1 MDSSSSS
8 EAAVIEG
15 SLYTIGPAS
24 RPSLRSSRAMPATQT
39 AAQLTEFTRRGAG
52 TDAERRA
59 ALWLREE
66 TASSRREAT
75 IETFWCRPNWA
86 LAHSWH
92 LVLGIA
98 GSLVMV
104 SDPTLGG
111 ALVLVALISI
121 LADWFTGRSPGRRL
135 TPERASQNVVSRPLT
150 ADRPP
155 ADPDAGQRLRL
166 IVTANYDAGRADLIH
181 RSWLHRAT
189 GLPRRL
195 AGDGRLTPGWL
206 GWLVIAHMWLLAVAI
221 LRHGSAGTTS
231 PAVGILQLIPT
242 VVLVLALAL
251 LLESAAADIGP
262 GAADNAAGTAVAV
275 ALTRALDAAPP
286 RRVAVEL
293 VLQGAGDGQMIGLA
307 RHLRGRRKQLVR
319 RNTIVLGIGPCGPGP
334 PHWWTGDGSL
344 VPLRYHRRLRQLA
357 EQLADAEPALD
368 ARPHRG
374 RGTAPAMPA
383 RLRGIPAINLG
394 SLDARGLAAGS
405 HTAQDTAENLDPQAL
420 DELLQFAL
428 MLVDAIDSDL
438 VRRDTDPPTSATP
451 PTAAAPAMPAA
462 HL

>member
-1 MDSSSSS
+1 MS
-8 EAAVIEG
+8 
-15 SLYTIGPAS
+15 
-24 RPSLRSSRAMPATQT
+24 ATQT
-39 AAQLTEFTRRGAG
+39 AAQLTEFARRGAG

-66 TASSRREAT
+66 TESRRREAM

-92 LVLGIA
+92 LMLGIA

-121 LADWFTGRSPGRRL
+121 LADWLTGRSPGRRL
-135 TPERASQNVVSRPLT
+135 TPERASQNVVSRPLD
-150 ADRPP
+150 AERP
-155 ADPDAGQRLRL
+155 AAGTDAAERVRL

-181 RSWLHRAT
+181 RPWLRQAT

-195 AGDGRLTPGWL
+195 AGDGRFTPGWL
-206 GWLVIAHMWLLAVAI
+206 GWLVIAHVWLLVVAV
-221 LRHGSAGTTS
+221 LRHGSSQTTS

-262 GAADNAAGTAVAV
+262 AAADNAAGTAVAL
-275 ALTRALDAAPP
+275 ALIRALDAAPP
-286 RRVAVEL
+286 RRMAVEL
-293 VLQGAGDGQMIGLA
+293 VLQGASDGQMIGLA
-307 RHLRGRRKQLVR
+307 RHLRGRGKRLVR
-319 RNTIVLGIGPCGPGP
+319 SNTIVLGIGPCGPGS
-334 PHWWTGDGSL
+334 PHWWTGDGNL
-344 VPLRYHRRLRQLA
+344 VPLRYHPRLRQLA
-357 EQLADAEPALD
+357 GQLADPETGLD
-368 ARPHRG
+368 ARAHRG

-383 RLRGIPAINLG
+383 RLRGIPAINVG
-394 SLDARGLAAGS
+394 ALDARGLSARS
-405 HTAQDTAENLDPQAL
+405 HTAQDAAESLDPRAL
-420 DELLQFAL
+420 DELLQFTL

-438 VRRDTDPPTSATP
+438 VRRTTDALTAATP
-451 PTAAAPAMPAA
+451 APAAA

>member
-1 MDSSSSS
+1 MS
-8 EAAVIEG
+8 
-15 SLYTIGPAS
+15 
-24 RPSLRSSRAMPATQT
+24 ATQT
-39 AAQLTEFTRRGAG
+39 AAQLTEFARRGAG

-59 ALWLREE
+59 ARWLREE
-66 TASSRREAT
+66 TESRWREAT

-92 LVLGIA
+92 LLLGIA

-121 LADWFTGRSPGRRL
+121 LADWLTGRSPGRRL
-135 TPERASQNVVSRPLT
+135 TPERASQNVVSRPLADDRPA
-150 ADRPP
+150 ADRT
-155 ADPDAGQRLRL
+155 ADPDAEERVRL
-166 IVTANYDAGRADLIH
+166 IVTANYDAGRVDLIR
-181 RSWLHRAT
+181 RSWLRQAT
-189 GLPRRL
+189 ALPRRL
-195 AGDGRLTPGWL
+195 AGDGRFTPGWL
-206 GWLVIAHMWLLAVAI
+206 GWLVIAHVWLLVVAV
-221 LRHGSAGTTS
+221 LRHGSSGTTS

-251 LLESAAADIGP
+251 LLESAAADVGP
-262 GAADNAAGTAVAV
+262 AAADNAAGTAVA
-275 ALTRALDAAPP
+275 LGLIRALDAAPP
-286 RRVAVEL
+286 RRLAIEL

-319 RNTIVLGIGPCGPGP
+319 NNTIVLGIGPCGPGS
-334 PHWWTGDGSL
+334 PHWWTGDGNL
-344 VPLRYHRRLRQLA
+344 VPLRYHPRLRQLA
-357 EQLADAEPALD
+357 GQLADPETGLD

-383 RLRGIPAINLG
+383 RLRGIPAINVG
-394 SLDARGLAAGS
+394 SLDARGLAGGS
-405 HTAQDTAENLDPQAL
+405 HSAQDTAESLDPRAL

-438 VRRDTDPPTSATP
+438 VRRTTDPLTAATP
-451 PTAAAPAMPAA
+451 APAAA

>member
-1 MDSSSSS
+1 MS
-8 EAAVIEG
+8 
-15 SLYTIGPAS
+15 
-24 RPSLRSSRAMPATQT
+24 ATQT
-39 AAQLTEFTRRGAG
+39 AARLTEFARRGAG
-52 TDAERRA
+52 SDAERRA

-66 TASSRREAT
+66 TESRRREAT

-92 LVLGIA
+92 LLLAIA

-111 ALVLVALISI
+111 ALVLAAFISI
-121 LADWFTGRSPGRRL
+121 VADWLTGRSPGRRL
-135 TPERASQNVVSRPLT
+135 TPEHASQNVVSRPL
-150 ADRPP
+150 AAERP
-155 ADPDAGQRLRL
+155 AAGPDADADAGERLRL
-166 IVTANYDAGRADLIH
+166 IVTTNYDAGRADLIH
-181 RSWLHRAT
+181 RAWLRRAT

-195 AGDGRLTPGWL
+195 AGDGRFTPGWL
-206 GWLVIAHMWLLAVAI
+206 GWLVIAHVWLLVVAL
-221 LRHGSAGTTS
+221 LRLGSSGTTS

-262 GAADNAAGTAVAV
+262 SAADNAAGTAVAL
-275 ALTRALDAAPP
+275 ALARALDAAPP

-293 VLQGAGDGQMIGLA
+293 VLQGAGDGQMLGLA
-307 RHLRGRRKQLVR
+307 RHLRGRRKQLVPS
-319 RNTIVLGIGPCGPGP
+319 NTIVLGIGPCGAGP
-334 PHWWTGDGSL
+334 PHWWTGDGNL
-344 VPLRYHRRLRQLA
+344 VPLRYHPRLRQLA
-357 EQLADAEPALD
+357 GQLADAEPGLG

-383 RLRGIPAINLG
+383 RLRGIPAINVG
-394 SLDARGLAAGS
+394 SLDARGRAAGS
-405 HTAQDTAENLDPQAL
+405 HTAQDTAENLDPRAL

-438 VRRDTDPPTSATP
+438 VRRDAAWPTS
-451 PTAAAPAMPAA
+451 PTAAAPATAAA

>member
-1 MDSSSSS
+1 MS
-8 EAAVIEG
+8 
-15 SLYTIGPAS
+15 
-24 RPSLRSSRAMPATQT
+24 ATQT

-59 ALWLREE
+59 ALWLRDE
-66 TASSRREAT
+66 TESGWREAT

-86 LAHSWH
+86 MAHSWH
-92 LVLGIA
+92 LLLGIA

-104 SDPTLGG
+104 SNATLGG
-111 ALVLVALISI
+111 ALVLAALISI

-135 TPERASQNVVSRPLT
+135 TPERASQNVVSLPLA
-150 ADRPP
+150 ADRPV
-155 ADPDAGQRLRL
+155 ADRSGDPDAGDPDAGERLRL

-181 RSWLHRAT
+181 RSWLRRAT

-195 AGDGRLTPGWL
+195 AGDGRFTPGWL
-206 GWLVIAHMWLLAVAI
+206 GWLVIAHVWLLVVAV
-221 LRHGSAGTTS
+221 LRHGSPGTTS

-251 LLESAAADIGP
+251 LVESAAADIGP
-262 GAADNAAGTAVAV
+262 SAADNATGTAVAL

-307 RHLRGRRKQLVR
+307 RHLRERRKQLVR

-334 PHWWTGDGSL
+334 PHWWTGDGNL
-344 VPLRYHRRLRQLA
+344 VPLRYHPRLRQLA
-357 EQLADAEPALD
+357 GQVAEAEPARD

-394 SLDARGLAAGS
+394 SLDARGLAACS
-405 HTAQDTAENLDPQAL
+405 HTAQDTAENLDPRAL

-438 VRRDTDPPTSATP
+438 VRRDTDPPTP
-451 PTAAAPAMPAA
+451 PTAAAATTAAA

>member
-1 MDSSSSS
+1 MS
-8 EAAVIEG
+8 
-15 SLYTIGPAS
+15 
-24 RPSLRSSRAMPATQT
+24 ATQT

-59 ALWLREE
+59 ALWLRDEME
-66 TASSRREAT
+66 SSRREAR

-92 LVLGIA
+92 VVLGIA

-104 SDPTLGG
+104 SNATLGG
-111 ALVLVALISI
+111 ALVLAALISI

-135 TPERASQNVVSRPLT
+135 TPERASQNVVSLPL
-150 ADRPP
+150 AGDRPVARTGDTDAGGP
-155 ADPDAGQRLRL
+155 DTGDPDAGDRRRL
-166 IVTANYDAGRADLIH
+166 IVTANYDAGRADLMH
-181 RSWLHRAT
+181 RSWLRRAT

-195 AGDGRLTPGWL
+195 AGDGRFTPGWL
-206 GWLVIAHMWLLAVAI
+206 GWLVIAHVWLLVVAV
-221 LRHGSAGTTS
+221 LRHGSPGTTS

-251 LLESAAADIGP
+251 LLESAAADTGP
-262 GAADNAAGTAVAV
+262 SAADNAAGTAVALAV
-275 ALTRALDAAPP
+275 IRALDAAPP
-286 RRVAVEL
+286 RSVAVEL

-307 RHLRGRRKQLVR
+307 RHLRGRGKRLVR
-319 RNTIVLGIGPCGPGP
+319 RNTVVLGIGPCGPGP
-334 PHWWTGDGSL
+334 PHWWTGDGNL
-344 VPLRYHRRLRQLA
+344 VPVRYHRRLCQLA
-357 EQLADAEPALD
+357 GQLADPETGVD

-383 RLRGIPAINLG
+383 RLRGIPAINVG
-394 SLDARGLAAGS
+394 SLDASGFAVGS
-405 HTAQDTAENLDPQAL
+405 HTAQDTAENLDPKAL

-438 VRRDTDPPTSATP
+438 ARRDTDPSTAATP
-451 PTAAAPAMPAA
+451 APAGV

>member
-1 MDSSSSS
+1 MS
-8 EAAVIEG
+8 
-15 SLYTIGPAS
+15 
-24 RPSLRSSRAMPATQT
+24 ATQT

-66 TASSRREAT
+66 AESSQREAT

-92 LVLGIA
+92 LLLGIA

-104 SDPTLGG
+104 SDPPLGG

-135 TPERASQNVVSRPLT
+135 TPERASQNVVSRPL
-150 ADRPP
+150 AGDRAGIDRTP
-155 ADPDAGQRLRL
+155 DPDAGDPDAGDPDAGERLRL

-181 RSWLHRAT
+181 RSWLRRAT

-195 AGDGRLTPGWL
+195 AGDGRFTPGWL
-206 GWLVIAHMWLLAVAI
+206 GWLVIAHAWLVLVAI
-221 LRHGSAGTTS
+221 LRLGSSGTTS

-262 GAADNAAGTAVAV
+262 SAADNAAGTAVAL
-275 ALTRALDAAPP
+275 ALIRALDAAPP

-319 RNTIVLGIGPCGPGP
+319 RNTIVLGVGPCGPGH

-344 VPLRYHRRLRQLA
+344 VPLRYHPRLRQLA
-357 EQLADAEPALD
+357 GQLAEAEPTLD

-374 RGTAPAMPA
+374 RGTASAMPA

-405 HTAQDTAENLDPQAL
+405 HAAQDTAENLDPQAL

-438 VRRDTDPPTSATP
+438 VRRDTDPPTPS
-451 PTAAAPAMPAA
+451 TAAAPATAAA

>member
-1 MDSSSSS
+1 MS
-8 EAAVIEG
+8 
-15 SLYTIGPAS
+15 
-24 RPSLRSSRAMPATQT
+24 ATQT

-66 TASSRREAT
+66 TESRRREAT

-92 LVLGIA
+92 LLLGIA

-104 SDPTLGG
+104 SNATVGG

-121 LADWFTGRSPGRRL
+121 LADWLTGRSPGRRL
-135 TPERASQNVVSRPLT
+135 TPERASQNVVSQGLA
-150 ADRPP
+150 ADRPV
-155 ADPDAGQRLRL
+155 ADPGANAGERLRL
-166 IVTANYDAGRADLIH
+166 IITANYDAGRAGLLH
-181 RSWLHRAT
+181 RSWLRRAT

-195 AGDGRLTPGWL
+195 AGDGRFTPGWL
-206 GWLVIAHMWLLAVAI
+206 GWLVIAQVWLLAVAV
-221 LRHGSAGTTS
+221 LRHGSSGTTS

-242 VVLVLALAL
+242 VVLVLTLAF
-251 LLESAAADIGP
+251 LLETAAADFGP
-262 GAADNAAGTAVAV
+262 SAADNAAGTAI
-275 ALTRALDAAPP
+275 ALALIRALDAAPP

-307 RHLRGRRKQLVR
+307 RHLRGRGKPFVPS
-319 RNTIVLGIGPCGPGP
+319 NTIVLGIGPCGPGP
-334 PHWWTGDGSL
+334 PHWWTGDGNL
-344 VPLRYHRRLRQLA
+344 VPLRYHPRLRQLA
-357 EQLADAEPALD
+357 GQLADPETGLD

-374 RGTAPAMPA
+374 RGTAPALPA
-383 RLRGIPAINLG
+383 RLRGIPAINVG

-405 HTAQDTAENLDPQAL
+405 HTARDTAENLDPRAL

-438 VRRDTDPPTSATP
+438 VRRETDPPTAATRA
-451 PTAAAPAMPAA
+451 TAAA